1 MITTLQFAVVPSNSY
16 DGEIRLALG
25 STANAEAHI
34 ADIRIKAVI
43 KDMSFFIIFFTPFL
57 LLISITEKE
66 GESGHMVMKFF
77 EKL

>member
-1 MITTLQFAVVPSNSY
+1 
-16 DGEIRLALG
+16 
-25 STANAEAHI
+25 
-34 ADIRIKAVI
+34 
-43 KDMSFFIIFFTPFL
+43 MSFFIIFFTPFL